1 MIREFA
7 SALFGGQVSKALAGP
22 QALPNLGLAGSPER
36 RLSGKAA
43 KRYTQAYGGTDA
55 IDWVMD
61 CTDLIA
67 QTASNAEYH
76 FERGGK
82 KLVGSGQFGKFSADG
97 EPPPDLAKLFER
109 PNPFMDYT
117 EFMELNIIDMLLA
130 GEFIWLKYKPDLQG
144 KPLALYRLP
153 PAYVDVILGK
163 DGYPAAYK
171 FTPPQGKEV
180 SFDPSDVIH
189 VKRPNPHDPWRGLS
203 VIAGGPRVFD
213 MELALTE
220 SQANYF
226 ERGTRLSG
234 VLESDR
240 GVPPST
246 WEKLKFEFAQL
257 YSGSS
262 NAYMVA
268 MLERGITFKTISATA
283 AEAQFEALTNLSK
296 ARIAKMFRV
305 PLALLGE
312 SGDARTASVAQEAQR
327 IFDEKTMRPL
337 LNRIQSQ
344 ISAGLTQAWDVDF
357 VIDYEYVM
365 PLEDRLN
372 LAQAMATVPGVQV
385 KDLRTLMDLAPL
397 EEQKKQWAEIDDMI
411 LNMPGQGVQADPHGK
426 PPGHPDAPLAG
437 EAGNPGNTG
446 NRVAFPP
453 DGSVPPTAAVI
464 KPPQAGIAAKAMNDP
479 DDLLEQIRAAKD
491 KLDG

>member
-7 SALFGGQVSKALAGP
+7 SALFSGQVRKALAGSEP
-22 QALPNLGLAGSPER
+22 LPNLGLAGSPR
-36 RLSGKAA
+36 RKLSGRSAS
-43 KRYTQAYGGTDA
+43 RYIEAYGGTDA

-67 QTASNAEYH
+67 QTASNADYH
-76 FERGGK
+76 FERNGK
-82 KLVGSGQFGKFSADG
+82 KLAGTGKFGKFSDQG
-97 EPPPDLAKLFER
+97 EPPPDLAALFKR

-117 EFMELNIIDMLLA
+117 EFMELNVIDLLLA
-130 GEFIWLKYKPDLQG
+130 GEFIWLKYQPDLDG

-153 PAYVDVILGK
+153 PAYVEVELGEN
-163 DGYPAAYK
+163 GYPDKYL
-171 FTPPQGKEV
+171 FTPPNGKEV
-180 SFDPSDVIH
+180 RFDPADIIH
-189 VKRPNPHDPWRGLS
+189 VKRPNPHNPWRGLS
-203 VIAGGPRVFD
+203 IIAGGPRVFD

-220 SQANYF
+220 SQASYF
-226 ERGTRLSG
+226 ENGTRLSG

-240 GVPPST
+240 GVPPTT
-246 WEKLKFEFAQL
+246 WEKLKFEFSKL
-257 YSGSS
+257 YSGSAQ
-262 NAYMVA
+262 AYSVA
-268 MLERGITFKTISATA
+268 MLERGITFKSISATA

-296 ARIAKMFRV
+296 ERIAKMFRV

-312 SGDARTASVAQEAQR
+312 MGVEAKTASVAQEAQR

-344 ISAGLTQAWDVDF
+344 ISQGLTQAWDVDF
-357 VIDYEYVM
+357 VIDYEYAL

-385 KDLRTLMDLAPL
+385 KDLRALMDLAPL
-397 EEQKKQWAEIDDMI
+397 AEQKEKWAEIDDMI
-411 LNMPGQGVQADPHGK
+411 LNMPGQGSAAGA
-426 PPGHPDAPLAG
+426 PDANLAG
-437 EAGNPGNTG
+437 EKGRPPHPGN
-446 NRVAFPP
+446 RQAFPP

-479 DDLLEQIRAAKD
+479 AALLDQIAAAKD
-491 KLDG
+491 ALDG